1 MLILLY
7 YSFVLLVFKDV
18 LAFRPLILPAHVN
31 STLSSN
37 GTLSPAPKEP
47 HRLINMFVHP
57 PVAVDFSGYGNPISQ
72 GSVDVCLYK
81 ALDEALNTR
90 QHSMLTPIATRDLD
104 YNNDNVSLN
113 FDSLGLAI
121 WEEWKNV
128 LYLILGFVDKYDTRE
143 FFFATQVL
151 CGSEWYRV
159 GRGYLGTI

>member
-1 MLILLY
+1 MLILLC
-7 YSFVLLVFKDV
+7 YSLVLLASKDV
-18 LAFRPLILPAHVN
+18 LAFRPLILPARVN
-31 STLSSN
+31 STLLSN

-47 HRLINMFVHP
+47 YRLINMFVHP

-104 YNNDNVSLN
+104 YNNANVTLN

-143 FFFATQVL
+143 FFFATQVF
-151 CGSEWYRV
+151 GGRDWYRV
-159 GRGYLGTI
+159 GRGYLSTI